1 MTFGFY
7 SLKPKDV
14 QKSDE
19 LIKIISKTDTQ
30 NKSGYKKSI
39 PADHYIL
46 QDILQDILQGQRL
59 VIFKY
64 YQFGRKK
71 TIVEEYGLG
80 VFDLIYGDLHQAF
93 AMIMDDVNIDLKLSF
108 EHRYGKHQSTLLM
121 FIAHVSA
128 PVLKVCLEKFIERSD
143 IFSDKWIIK
152 QLFEESDTT
161 INLTAFMYACHS
173 NLDSVKVIMES
184 KWFKL
189 NHLRISAQGHTIF
202 MIVNDLKIIEYILDK
217 CDENTF
223 HFHMAKK
230 NYSEFYDGET
240 MLMKNIKE
248 SNTHIVSYLLN
259 HKWFTLDDLGSSSEQ
274 HCIKNNTVLGNLM
287 KLPYCFN
294 GFIDKLNKNQL
305 KTILLNTDMKFI
317 TSKSLDYIIQSK
329 GATFLDF
336 TDDQIIKIWNNIF
349 CNKIKDVD
357 FTLFNHEMI
366 IKILSS
372 IFDKEQINM
381 DMIEI
386 IIIKTDFNHDI
397 IKYIFSISY
406 YRLMTNI
413 LPEKIINDT
422 LIDIILEV
430 NQETP
435 IETLSNNKWNL
446 LMIVAK
452 YNPSLL
458 KKILIRN
465 TPYIDIMKNYRDAN
479 MLNVN
484 LPDKIKNLIDNNY
497 HNFDYLYIVV
507 FYHPEILSNLKEF
520 ITERNKTT
528 KDSIGYIFYEYL
540 YATQKETINS
550 INLECPVCMDKQKDI
565 VLVPCGHTLCS
576 SCSGRIKKC
585 HICKSYIEY
594 YQNMFL

>member
-7 SLKPKDV
+7 SLKPKGV

-19 LIKIISKTDTQ
+19 IIKIISKADTQ
-30 NKSGYKKSI
+30 NKSGFKKSI

-46 QDILQDILQGQRL
+46 QGQR
-59 VIFKY
+59 VIVHKAS
-64 YQFGRKK
+64 QFGGLNRKK
-71 TIVEEYGLG
+71 TIVEEYGIG
-80 VFDLIYGDLHQAF
+80 VFDLIYADLYQAF
-93 AMIMDDVNIDLKLSF
+93 EMIMDDVNIDLKLSF

-121 FIAHVSA
+121 FITHVSA
-128 PVLKVCLEKFIERSD
+128 PVLKICLKKFIERSD
-143 IFSDKWIIK
+143 IFSDKWIAK
-152 QLFEESDTT
+152 QLFEESDKT
-161 INLTAFMYACHS
+161 INLTAFMYAYS
-173 NLDSVKVIMES
+173 NLDSVKIIMQS

-189 NHLRISAQGHTIF
+189 NHLRIPAHGHTIF

-230 NYSEFYDGET
+230 NYSEFCDGET

-259 HKWFTLDDLGSSSEQ
+259 HKWFTLDDLGSESEQ
-274 HCIKNNTVLGNLM
+274 HCIKNDTVLGNLM
-287 KLPYCFN
+287 KIPECFYS
-294 GFIDKLNKNQL
+294 FIDKLNKNQL

-336 TDDQIIKIWNNIF
+336 TDDQIINIWNNIF
-349 CNKIKDVD
+349 CNKINDVD

-366 IKILSS
+366 IKILSK
-372 IFDKEQINM
+372 IFDKEQIKI

-386 IIIKTDFNHDI
+386 IIIKTNFNHDI
-397 IKYIFSISY
+397 IEYIFSTWY
-406 YRLMTNI
+406 YHLMTTI

-430 NQETP
+430 DQETP

-452 YNPSLL
+452 YNPKLL
-458 KKILIRN
+458 RKILIKN
-465 TPYIDIMKNYRDAN
+465 TQYIDIMKNYRDAN
-479 MLNVN
+479 MLNVK
-484 LPDKIKNLIDNNY
+484 LPDKIKNLIDNKY
-497 HNFDYLYIVV
+497 HNFDYLYVIV
-507 FYHPEILSNLKEF
+507 FYHPELLSNLKEF
-520 ITERNKTT
+520 ITEHNKTT

-540 YATQKETINS
+540 YATQKDATNS

-576 SCSGRIKKC
+576 SCSSRIKKC
-585 HICKSYIEY
+585 HICKSSIEY
-594 YQNMFL
+594 YQNMYL